1 VCDYVV
7 SAQPCS
13 ESEMG
18 RSPHRVKKSVLT
30 AELVGGFLATEWRET
45 HSVRARLAR
54 RVAEKLEQQSEKQV
68 GVWPGGDASV
78 RARADGESDCGDQC
92 VCVCRKRSRAQV
104 SLLPPRAR

>member
-1 VCDYVV
+1 
-7 SAQPCS
+7 
-13 ESEMG
+13 MG
-18 RSPHRVKKSVLT
+18 RGPHRVKKSVLT

-78 RARADGESDCGDQC
+78 RVRAGAGQAQPGRAG
-92 VCVCRKRSRAQV
+92 VCVRVVISVVGLRR
-104 SLLPPRAR
+104 